1 MTAGGGGRQVERAVV
16 MIIAISICLSSLRY
30 VLPRLLPALVI
41 LGILVGVLRLIFHH
55 TRDW

>member
-1 MTAGGGGRQVERAVV
+1 
-16 MIIAISICLSSLRY
+16 LSSLRY